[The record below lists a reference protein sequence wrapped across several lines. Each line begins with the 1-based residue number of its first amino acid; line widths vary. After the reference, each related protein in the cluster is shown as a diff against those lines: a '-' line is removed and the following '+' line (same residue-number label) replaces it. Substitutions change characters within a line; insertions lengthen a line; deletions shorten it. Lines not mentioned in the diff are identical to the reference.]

1 MGHSREVFHSGGNV
15 SSKDTAKMKLLGFVL
30 LLTFLVSTL
39 GAPLVREELEETQW
53 QAQDGLVLDES
64 LKDMSENGIKDLES
78 NDLEIEDNG
87 IADLWN
93 KFKKAVKD
101 YAGGRAAELKKLV
114 TKYKPRIQK
123 ELAKI
128 KKELVSEVKKIA
140 VDFLTDIIKII
151 IDTEDGLQYV
161 VEIPLTSLADEPDFE
176 LMEVNSKI
184 SEWFKK
190 VWLKIKAFFDKMGVD
205 IVIFFDTLGLKIK
218 EFFENLFPAE
228 FRAKFVAALK
238 KFWEKV
244 KTTLNAVLKKYEVMI
259 IEALKKDGKAILEEA
274 EKLAASVVEGLAK
287 VIIDAIKKLV
297 GPVDLLNDDVD
308 ISDNGIKEFW
318 EKVKAAVKEYFVS
331 RGHEFEKMGPKYKS
345 TVEDLLNKFET
356 MSIKALKNMGVDFL
370 GDLIKII
377 MGQDPTA
384 FESLFN
390 DEEFELSAVDS
401 KIGDWFKK
409 VWAKVKAF
417 FDKLGHQIKE
427 FFDNL
432 GKQIKE
438 AWDKLFPA
446 ELRAK
451 IVAALKAF
459 WKKIVAKFEETFD
472 KYKDLII
479 AALKKDG
486 KVILEEA
493 EKLLQSVIEGVT
505 KVIIDAIKKLIG
517 DGIVFNDDM
526 EDSHLDS
533 IADCVKAEK
542 ECVSAATGL
551 QKIKCLV
558 DLATCVGGETAKC
571 AQKCGPPLVTCVKE
585 SIFGGK
591 IADVPKCFQTFVK
604 CAADCAQSGELDCS

>member
-1 MGHSREVFHSGGNV
+1 MG
-15 SSKDTAKMKLLGFVL
+15 L
-30 LLTFLVSTL
+30 
-39 GAPLVREELEETQW
+39 
-53 QAQDGLVLDES
+53 
-64 LKDMSENGIKDLES
+64 S
-78 NDLEIEDNG
+78 N
-87 IADLWN
+87 
-93 KFKKAVKD
+93 F
-101 YAGGRAAELKKLV
+101 
-114 TKYKPRIQK
+114 
-123 ELAKI
+123 
-128 KKELVSEVKKIA
+128 
-140 VDFLTDIIKII
+140 
-151 IDTEDGLQYV
+151 
-161 VEIPLTSLADEPDFE
+161 
-176 LMEVNSKI
+176 NSKI
-184 SEWFKK
+184 GDWFKK
-190 VWLKIKAFFDKMGVD
+190 VWAKVKAFFDK
-205 IVIFFDTLGLKIK
+205 LGHQIK
-218 EFFENLFPAE
+218 EFFDNLEKQIKEAWDKLFPAE
-228 FRAKFVAALK
+228 LRKKIQEAFK
-238 KFWEKV
+238 KFGNAILAK
-244 KTTLNAVLKKYEVMI
+244 LNETFNKYKDLI
-259 IEALKKDGKAILEEA
+259 IAALKKDGKVILEEA

-287 VIIDAIKKLV
+287 VIIDAIKKIV

-384 FESLFN
+384 EEFLFA
-390 DEEFELSAVDS
+390 DEEFELTKVDS

-409 VWAKVKAF
+409 AWAKVKAF
-417 FDKLGHQIKE
+417 FDKLGPQIKE

-432 GKQIKE
+432 GQQIADAFEKIFSKE
-438 AWDKLFPA
+438 A
-446 ELRAK
+446 RAK

-486 KVILEEA
+486 KVIPEEA

-517 DGIVFNDDM
+517 EGIVFNDDM
-526 EDSHLDS
+526 DDSNLDS
-533 IADCVKAEK
+533 ITDCVKAEK
-542 ECVSAATGL
+542 ECMSAATGL

-571 AQKCGPPLVTCVKE
+571 AQKCGPPLVTCVKD
-585 SIFGGK
+585 SIF
-591 IADVPKCFQTFVK
+591 
-604 CAADCAQSGELDCS
+604 